1 MACRDQLVVDAATTP
16 QQRDLTF
23 IDPQTAADRSVRVD
37 WKSALELRTLK
48 TRPRPCGYWVAQSA
62 DTAIERLK
70 LLGVQ
75 VLRVAEPGA
84 LLVDSYQETSRAT
97 AALQDVRGS
106 DAANPSVVR
115 VQVTLARSAIDI
127 QPGSYYVP
135 LNQPLAALVTAAL
148 EPDTQSSYFAHGLLG
163 SLDDAARVMSTPSLV
178 FEEVE

>member
-1 MACRDQLVVDAATTP
+1 M
-16 QQRDLTF
+16 
-23 IDPQTAADRSVRVD
+23 
-37 WKSALELRTLK
+37 
-48 TRPRPCGYWVAQSA
+48 
-62 DTAIERLK
+62 
-70 LLGVQ
+70 Q

-97 AALQDVRGS
+97 TALQDVRGS
-106 DAANPSVVR
+106 DLASPSVVR